1 MDYSDWY
8 CYYTHGSSIKYRMLK
23 LLELFENNQ
32 QHPVD
37 SRKPPFVEQSY
48 PFFLLNYD
56 DLSRM
61 RFSSYNQ
68 KPLMISIL
76 LSQALIPR
84 RDAFKPRS
92 IVDCRNCVINI

>member
-1 MDYSDWY
+1 MFTFFRIDYSDSY

-37 SRKPPFVEQSY
+37 SRKPFVEQSY

-68 KPLMISIL
+68 KTTDDFDLTLAGVNPS
-76 LSQALIPR
+76 SR
-84 RDAFKPRS
+84 CF
-92 IVDCRNCVINI
+92 

>member
-1 MDYSDWY
+1 MFTFFRMDYSDWY

-68 KPLMISIL
+68 KTTDDFDLTLAGVNPS
-76 LSQALIPR
+76 SR
-84 RDAFKPRS
+84 CF
-92 IVDCRNCVINI
+92 